1 MPEETQTSLK
11 RGDDGK
17 IIKNIMNLVLCF
29 EIDENLQELFH
40 YNEFSA
46 SFEYARDFQWPER
59 TKIIKK
65 GKRIEDEDIV

>member
-1 MPEETQTSLK
+1 MSEEIQKSLK
-11 RGDDGK
+11 RNEDGK
-17 IIKNIMNLVLCF
+17 LIHSIMNLVLCF

-59 TKIIKK
+59 TKSKAIN
-65 GKRIEDEDIV
+65 VLSF